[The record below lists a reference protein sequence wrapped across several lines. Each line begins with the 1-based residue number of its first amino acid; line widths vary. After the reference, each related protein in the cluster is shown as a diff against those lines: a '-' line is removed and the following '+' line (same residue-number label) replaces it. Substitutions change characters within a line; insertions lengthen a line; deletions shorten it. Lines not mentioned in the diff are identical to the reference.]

1 MDDRT
6 FRISAHAFGRMATR
20 NISRSKLAEIIY
32 CGQVYSEGNG
42 RHRAKLYEQAGKSE
56 ICYEAVFSKIDHAII
71 SVWSNIRPAVR
82 SRNEEN
88 GKNYTK
94 IKLYKQRKRALREE
108 EFASWCREEYRDY
121 KLPFPA

>member
-42 RHRAKLYEQAGKSE
+42 HHRAKLYERAGKSE
-56 ICYEAVFSKIDHAII
+56 ICYEAVFSKNDNAII
-71 SVWSNIRPAVR
+71 SVWSNIKPVIR
-82 SRNEEN
+82 SGNEEN
-88 GKNYTK
+88 GKTYMKTK
-94 IKLYKQRKRALREE
+94 VYKQRKRALREE
-108 EFASWCREEYRDY
+108 EFDSWCREEYGNY
-121 KLPFPA
+121 QLPFTA